1 MPGPRRDTGRFI
13 INSTYRSTDFRLWT
27 STEKD
32 YPMRNARRRLVF
44 AVLAVSVPLG
54 LSAAAEQIA
63 EAHWVTAWGTSQQA
77 LADTAL
83 TDVTVRLM
91 ARVTATGESIRIRLD
106 NTYGA
111 RSLVVGS
118 AAIGESMRGAI
129 LTPGSSRV
137 ILFDGAPQ
145 VTIPPGGTV
154 QSDPVV
160 MPVLAQQDLAISL
173 HLPEADVRPSQHN
186 GAKVTSFLT
195 ANGSGDHTHDE
206 SANAFS
212 QTTTAMFWLKSIDV
226 LSSTSEGTIV
236 AFGDSITDGS
246 CATDDAHDRWQDWV
260 AVRLQLDTM
269 NGVHKAVVNEGI
281 GGNTVTANVSPAP
294 SSMPGIERLERD
306 VLKHSGVTHVV
317 LFMGTNDI
325 RREATAAQVIGGIQ
339 EIIDRVHAEEMK
351 IIGATIIPRH
361 DRAPTESNTGWTPT
375 KTATRNEVNNW
386 IRNDAPFDG
395 VLDFDLMVQDS
406 ENPNLIESSFNC
418 DGIHP
423 NPRGY
428 YEMGSNVNLNLFKD

>member
-1 MPGPRRDTGRFI
+1 
-13 INSTYRSTDFRLWT
+13 
-27 STEKD
+27 
-32 YPMRNARRRLVF
+32 MRNARRRLVF

-54 LSAAAEQIA
+54 LSAAAEQTA
-63 EAHWVTAWGTSQQA
+63 DTHWVTAWGTSQQT
-77 LADTAL
+77 LGDTAL

-106 NTYGA
+106 NSYGT
-111 RSLVVGS
+111 RSLVVG
-118 AAIGESMRGAI
+118 AAAVGQSMRGAI

-137 ILFDGAPQ
+137 IFFDGATR
-145 VTIPPGGTV
+145 VTIPPGGSV

-173 HLPEADVRPSQHN
+173 HLPEANVRPSQHN

-195 ANGSGDHTHDE
+195 ANGGGDHTRDE
-206 SANAFS
+206 SANAFT
-212 QTTTAMFWLKSIDV
+212 QTTTAMLWLKSIDV
-226 LSSTSEGTIV
+226 LGLTSAGTIV

-260 AVRLQLDTM
+260 AVRLQLDAM

-294 SSMPGIERLERD
+294 SSMPGLERLERD
-306 VLKHSGVTHVV
+306 VLNHSGVTHVV

-325 RREATAAQVIGGIQ
+325 RREATAAQVIAGIQ
-339 EIIDRVHAEEMK
+339 EIIDRVHAEAMK
-351 IIGATIIPRH
+351 IVGATIIPRH
-361 DRAPTESNTGWTPT
+361 DRAPTENNTGWTPA
-375 KTATRNEVNNW
+375 KTATRHEVNNW

-406 ENPNLIESSFNC
+406 ADPNLIESRLNC

-428 YEMGSNVNLNLFKD
+428 YEMGSNVNLDLFKD